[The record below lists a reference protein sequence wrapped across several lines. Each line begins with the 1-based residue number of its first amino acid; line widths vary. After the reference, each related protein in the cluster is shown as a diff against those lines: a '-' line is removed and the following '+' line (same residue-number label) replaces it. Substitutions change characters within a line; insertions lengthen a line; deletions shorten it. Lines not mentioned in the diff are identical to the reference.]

1 MHSSAY
7 RGAVLAAFL
16 ASVAVATAAEVN
28 LTSQQKQTIAQSVQ
42 AEKGQ
47 PAPGGFLPKVGAAVP
62 RSMSMRQ
69 LPTTVTAQVPAAKGL
84 DYAKLN
90 SNDILLIDPKDRRVA
105 DIIMPSST
113 TGAAPVSP
121 GRTAPGRGS
130 PR

>member
-28 LTSQQKQTIAQSVQ
+28 LTSQQKQAIAQSVQ

-47 PAPGGFLPKVGAAVP
+47 PAPSGFLPKVGAAVP
-62 RSMSMRQ
+62 RSMSMHQ